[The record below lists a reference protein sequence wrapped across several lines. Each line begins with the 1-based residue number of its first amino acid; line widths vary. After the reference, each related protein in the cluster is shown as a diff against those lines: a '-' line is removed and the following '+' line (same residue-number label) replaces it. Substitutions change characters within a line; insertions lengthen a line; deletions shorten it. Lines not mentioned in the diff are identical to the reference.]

1 MARGSRQDAR
11 GSATLL
17 IAALF
22 APLRRRVQ
30 RAIDRRFFR
39 QKYDAQRVLA
49 QFAETARDEVELET
63 LTAELLRVT
72 HETVQPESVTIWLQ
86 ERQS

>member
-1 MARGSRQDAR
+1 M
-11 GSATLL
+11 

-22 APLRRRVQ
+22 APMRRRVQ
-30 RAIDRRFFR
+30 AVINRRFFR
-39 QKYDAQRVLA
+39 QKYDAQQVLA

-72 HETVQPESVTIWLQ
+72 RETVQPESVTIWLR